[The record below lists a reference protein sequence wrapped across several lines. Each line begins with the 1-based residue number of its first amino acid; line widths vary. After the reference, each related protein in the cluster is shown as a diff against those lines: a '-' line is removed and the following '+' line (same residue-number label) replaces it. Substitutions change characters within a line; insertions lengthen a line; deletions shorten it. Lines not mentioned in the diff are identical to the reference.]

1 MVRSFSNFVIAM
13 YQHSIILFDGVCNLC
28 NGAVQFVIKRDNKNQ
43 FLFASL
49 QSQEGIEILREYN
62 LPSNKMN
69 SFFLVDNGTVYD
81 KSTAALRVLKK
92 LKGLWR
98 IFYIFIIVP
107 KFIRDGVYNW
117 IAKHR
122 YQWFG
127 RKDECM
133 IPTPELK
140 AKFLNQ

>member
-1 MVRSFSNFVIAM
+1 M

-28 NGAVQFVIKRDNKNQ
+28 NGAVQFVIKRDNKNR

-49 QSQEGIEILREYN
+49 QSEEGKQILEDN
-62 LPSNKMN
+62 NFPANKSD
-69 SFFLVDNGTVYD
+69 SFLLVEDGKVYER
-81 KSTAALRVLKK
+81 STAALRVLKN
-92 LKGLWR
+92 LSGLR
-98 IFYIFIIVP
+98 SLLYGFIIVP
-107 KFIRDGVYNW
+107 KFIRDSVYNW
-117 IAKHR
+117 IAKNR

>member
-1 MVRSFSNFVIAM
+1 M

-28 NGAVQFVIKRDNKNQ
+28 KGAVQFVIKRDNKNQ

-49 QSQEGIEILREYN
+49 QSEEGKQILESHNFR
-62 LPSNKMN
+62 LKKIN
-69 SFFLVDNGTVYD
+69 SFLLVENGSVYGR
-81 KSTAALRVLKK
+81 STAALKVIKK
-92 LKGLWR
+92 LTGFWPVL
-98 IFYIFIIVP
+98 YIFIIVP
-107 KFIRDGVYNW
+107 KFIRDSVYNW
-117 IAKHR
+117 IAKNR

-133 IPTPELK
+133 VPTPELK

>member
-1 MVRSFSNFVIAM
+1 M

-28 NGAVQFVIKRDNKNQ
+28 NGAVQFVIKRDNKDQ

-49 QSQEGIEILREYN
+49 QSDEGKEILKEYN

-69 SFFLVDNGTVYD
+69 SFFLVENGKVYD

-92 LKGLWR
+92 LNSLWR
-98 IFYIFIIVP
+98 LFYIFIVVP

-127 RKDECM
+127 QKDECM

>member
-1 MVRSFSNFVIAM
+1 M

-28 NGAVQFVIKRDNKNQ
+28 NGAVRFIIKRDNKNR

-49 QSQEGIEILREYN
+49 QSEEGKQILEDN
-62 LPSNKMN
+62 NFPANKSD
-69 SFFLVDNGTVYD
+69 SFLLVEDGKVYER
-81 KSTAALRVLKK
+81 STAALRVLKN
-92 LKGLWR
+92 LSGLR
-98 IFYIFIIVP
+98 SLLYGFIIVP
-107 KFIRDGVYNW
+107 KFIRDSVYNW
-117 IAKHR
+117 IAKNR

>member
-1 MVRSFSNFVIAM
+1 M

-28 NGAVQFVIKRDNKNQ
+28 NGAVQFVIKRDNKDQ

-49 QSQEGIEILREYN
+49 QSDEGKEILKEYN

-69 SFFLVDNGTVYD
+69 SFFLVENGKVYD

-92 LKGLWR
+92 MNALWR
-98 IFYIFIIVP
+98 LFYIFIIVP